1 LIKHPNQDKL
11 MLKKL
16 SIRDIDFQGKR
27 VFCRVDFN
35 VPLDEHNQVT
45 DDTRVKASMPT
56 IRHIVNNGGRL
67 ILASHL
73 GRPKSGPEPK
83 FSLASVAPCLAQYL
97 GKPVKMA
104 PDCIGPDVSHMVA
117 QMKDGDV
124 ILLENVRFHAG
135 ETKND
140 PEFAEAL
147 AENADIYVNNAFGTA
162 HRAHASTVG
171 VTHYLQ
177 PAAAGFLL
185 EKEIKYLGQALAYP
199 DHPFVAVIGGAK
211 VSDKIAVIENLLD
224 KVDTLIIGGGM
235 AYTFLRAM
243 GRPIGRS
250 LVEED
255 RIELAKELLQK
266 AAAKDVTLLLPQ
278 DHVVAAE
285 FSADAEHKICSDA
298 NFPADWMALDIGP
311 ATIATYTGALKN
323 ARMVVWNG
331 PMGVF
336 EFDAFARGTMAVAR
350 TLAESRARSIVGGGD
365 SVAAVIKAG
374 VESKMTHISTGGGA
388 SLEFLE
394 GKELPGLAALTDA

>member
-1 LIKHPNQDKL
+1 
-11 MLKKL
+11 MFEKL

-35 VPLDEHNQVT
+35 VPLDDNNQVT
-45 DDTRVKASMPT
+45 DDSRVKASMPT

-73 GRPKSGPEPK
+73 GRPKNGPEAR
-83 FSLASVAPCLAQYL
+83 FSLASVAPCLAEYL
-97 GKPVKMA
+97 GKTVVMA
-104 PDCIGPDVSHMVA
+104 PDCIGPAVTELVN
-117 QMKDGDV
+117 QMTDGDV
-124 ILLENVRFHAG
+124 LLLENLRFHTG

-140 PEFAEAL
+140 PDFAKAL

-162 HRAHASTVG
+162 HRAHASTEG

-211 VSDKIAVIENLLD
+211 VSDKIAVIENLIE

-235 AYTFLRAM
+235 AYTFLRAE
-243 GRPIGRS
+243 GRPTGKS

-255 RIELAKELLQK
+255 RIELAKKLLQK
-266 AAAKDVTLLLPQ
+266 AADKGVTLLLPQ
-278 DHVVAAE
+278 DHVVASE
-285 FSADAEHKICSDA
+285 FSPDAEHKICSDA
-298 NFPADWMALDIGP
+298 DFPADWMALDIGP
-311 ATIATYTGALKN
+311 ATIAAYTDALRD

-336 EFDAFARGTMAVAR
+336 EFDAFARGTMAIAT
-350 TLAESRARSIVGGGD
+350 TLAESKARSIVGGGD
-365 SVAAVIKAG
+365 SVAAVMKAG
-374 VESKMTHISTGGGA
+374 LESKMTHISTGGGA

-394 GKELPGLAALTDA
+394 GKTLPGLAALTDA

>member
-1 LIKHPNQDKL
+1 

-16 SIRDIDFQGKR
+16 SIRDIDFKGKR

-35 VPLDEHNQVT
+35 VPLDENNQIT

-56 IRHIVNNGGRL
+56 IRHIINNGGRL

-73 GRPKSGPEPK
+73 GRPKNGPEAK
-83 FSLASVAPCLAQYL
+83 FSLASVAPCLSQYL
-97 GKPVKMA
+97 GKSVKMA
-104 PDCIGPDVSHMVA
+104 PDCIGPDVARMVN
-117 QMKDGDV
+117 QMADGDV
-124 ILLENVRFHAG
+124 LLLENVRFHAG

-140 PEFAEAL
+140 PDFAKAL
-147 AENADIYVNNAFGTA
+147 AENADIYINNAFGTA
-162 HRAHASTVG
+162 HRAHASTEG

-235 AYTFLRAM
+235 AYTFLRAK
-243 GRPIGRS
+243 GRPTGKS

-255 RIELAKELLQK
+255 RIELAKKLLKK
-266 AAAKDVTLLLPQ
+266 AAEKGVTLLLPQ
-278 DHVVAAE
+278 DHVVASE
-285 FSADAEHKICSDA
+285 FSPTAEHKICSDA

-311 ATIATYTGALKN
+311 ATIATYTGALRN
-323 ARMVVWNG
+323 ARMVIWNG

-336 EFDAFARGTMAVAR
+336 EFDAFARGTMSVAT

-365 SVAAVIKAG
+365 SVAAVKKAG

-394 GKELPGLAALTDA
+394 GKTLPGLAALTDA

>member
-1 LIKHPNQDKL
+1 MLNKISIK
-11 MLKKL
+11 
-16 SIRDIDFQGKR
+16 DIDFQGKR

-35 VPLDEHNQVT
+35 VPLDDKNQIT
-45 DDTRVKASMPT
+45 DDTRINASMPT
-56 IRHIVNNGGRL
+56 IRHIINNGGRL

-73 GRPKSGPEPK
+73 GRPKNGPEAK
-83 FSLASVAPCLAQYL
+83 FSLASVAPCLSQHL
-97 GKPVKMA
+97 GTSVKMA
-104 PDCIGPDVSHMVA
+104 PDCVGPDVKRMVD
-117 QMKDGDV
+117 QMNDGDV
-124 ILLENVRFHAG
+124 LLLENVRFHAG

-140 PEFAEAL
+140 PEFAKAL
-147 AENADIYVNNAFGTA
+147 AANADIYVNNAFGTA

-171 VTHYLQ
+171 VTKYLQ
-177 PAAAGFLL
+177 PSAAGFLL
-185 EKEIKYLGQALAYP
+185 EKEIKYLGLALAYP

-235 AYTFLRAM
+235 AYTFLQAK
-243 GRPIGRS
+243 GRPTGKS
-250 LVEED
+250 LVEAD
-255 RIELAKELLQK
+255 KISLAKELIKK
-266 AAAKDVTLLLPQ
+266 AAEKGVNLLLPQ
-278 DHVVAAE
+278 DHIVAAE
-285 FSADAEHKICSDA
+285 FSPTADHRVCSDA

-311 ATIATYTGALKN
+311 ATIATYTGALRN

-336 EFDAFARGTMAVAR
+336 EFDNFAKGTMAVAE
-350 TLAESRARSIVGGGD
+350 TLAESKARSIVGGGD
-365 SVAAVIKAG
+365 SVAAVKKAG

>member
-1 LIKHPNQDKL
+1 
-11 MLKKL
+11 MLRKL
-16 SIRDIDFQGKR
+16 SIRDVDVQDKR

-35 VPLDEHNQVT
+35 VPLDDNNQVS

-56 IRHIVNNGGRL
+56 IRHIINNGGRL
-67 ILASHL
+67 ILVSHL
-73 GRPKSGPEPK
+73 GRPQNGPEAK
-83 FSLASVAPCLAQYL
+83 FSLTAVAPCLSQYL
-97 GKPVKMA
+97 GKPVKIA
-104 PDCIGPDVSHMVA
+104 PDCIGPDVTRMVN
-117 QMKDGDV
+117 QMQAGDV
-124 ILLENVRFHAG
+124 LLLENVRFHAG

-140 PEFAEAL
+140 PAFAKAL
-147 AENADIYVNNAFGTA
+147 AANADIYVNNAFGTA
-162 HRAHASTVG
+162 HRAHASTEG

-177 PAAAGFLL
+177 PAVAGFLL

-211 VSDKIAVIENLLD
+211 VSDKIAVIESLIE

-243 GRPIGRS
+243 GRPVGKS

-255 RIELAKELLQK
+255 RVELAKKLLQK
-266 AAAKDVTLLLPQ
+266 AADKGLTLLLPQ

-285 FSADAEHKICSDA
+285 FSPDAEHRVCSDA

-311 ATIATYTGALKN
+311 ATIATYTGALHN

-336 EFDAFARGTMAVAR
+336 EFDAFARGTMAVAE
-350 TLAESRARSIVGGGD
+350 TLAESKARTIVGGGD
-365 SVAAVIKAG
+365 SVAAVKKAG

-394 GKELPGLAALTDA
+394 GKTLPGIAALTDA

>member
-1 LIKHPNQDKL
+1 
-11 MLKKL
+11 MFEKL
-16 SIRDIDFQGKR
+16 SIRDIDIQGKR

-35 VPLDEHNQVT
+35 VPLDDNNQVT
-45 DDTRVKASMPT
+45 DDSRVKASMPT

-73 GRPKSGPEPK
+73 GRPKNGPEAR
-83 FSLASVAPCLAQYL
+83 FSLAAVAPCLAEYL
-97 GKPVKMA
+97 GKTVVMA
-104 PDCIGPDVSHMVA
+104 PDCIGPAVTELVN
-117 QMKDGDV
+117 QMTDGDV
-124 ILLENVRFHAG
+124 LLLENLRFHTG

-140 PEFAEAL
+140 PDFAKAL

-162 HRAHASTVG
+162 HRAHASTEG

-211 VSDKIAVIENLLD
+211 VSDKIAVIENLIE

-235 AYTFLRAM
+235 AYTFLRAE
-243 GRPIGRS
+243 GRPTGKS

-255 RIELAKELLQK
+255 RIELAKKLLQK
-266 AAAKDVTLLLPQ
+266 AADKGVTLLLPQ
-278 DHVVAAE
+278 DHVVASE
-285 FSADAEHKICSDA
+285 FSPDAEHKICSDA
-298 NFPADWMALDIGP
+298 DFPADWMALDIGP
-311 ATIATYTGALKN
+311 ATIAAYTDALRD

-336 EFDAFARGTMAVAR
+336 EFDAFARGTMAIAT
-350 TLAESRARSIVGGGD
+350 TLAESKARSIVGGGD
-365 SVAAVIKAG
+365 SVAAVMKAG
-374 VESKMTHISTGGGA
+374 LESKMTHISTGGGA

-394 GKELPGLAALTDA
+394 GKTLPGLAALTDA

>member
-1 LIKHPNQDKL
+1 
-11 MLKKL
+11 MFEKL
-16 SIRDIDFQGKR
+16 SIRDIDIQGKR

-35 VPLDEHNQVT
+35 VPLDDNNQVT

-56 IRHIVNNGGRL
+56 IRHIINNGGRL

-73 GRPKSGPEPK
+73 GRPKNGPEAR
-83 FSLASVAPCLAQYL
+83 FSLAAVAPCLAEYL
-97 GKPVKMA
+97 GKSVVMA
-104 PDCIGPDVSHMVA
+104 PDCIGPAVTELVN
-117 QMKDGDV
+117 QMTDGDV
-124 ILLENVRFHAG
+124 LLLENLRFHTG

-140 PEFAEAL
+140 PDFAKAL

-162 HRAHASTVG
+162 HRAHASTEG

-211 VSDKIAVIENLLD
+211 VSDKIAVIENLIE

-235 AYTFLRAM
+235 AYTFLRAE
-243 GRPIGRS
+243 GRPTGKS

-255 RIELAKELLQK
+255 RIELAKKLLQK
-266 AAAKDVTLLLPQ
+266 AADKGVTLLLPQ
-278 DHVVAAE
+278 DHVVASE
-285 FSADAEHKICSDA
+285 FSPDAEHKICSDA
-298 NFPADWMALDIGP
+298 DFPADWMALDIGP
-311 ATIATYTGALKN
+311 ATIAAYTDALRD

-336 EFDAFARGTMAVAR
+336 EFDAFARGTMAIAT
-350 TLAESRARSIVGGGD
+350 TLAESKARSIVGGGD
-365 SVAAVIKAG
+365 SVAAVMKAG
-374 VESKMTHISTGGGA
+374 LESKMTHISTGGGA

-394 GKELPGLAALTDA
+394 GKILPGLAALTDA

>member
-1 LIKHPNQDKL
+1 
-11 MLKKL
+11 MLNKL
-16 SIRDIDFQGKR
+16 SISDIDFKGKR

-35 VPLDEHNQVT
+35 VPLDDNCQVT
-45 DDTRVKASMPT
+45 DDTRVRASMPT
-56 IRHIVNNGGRL
+56 IRHIVNNGGKL

-73 GRPKSGPEPK
+73 GRPKNGPEAK
-83 FSLASVAPCLAQYL
+83 FSLASVAPCLSEQL

-104 PDCIGPDVSHMVA
+104 PDCVGPDVKRMIE
-117 QMKDGDV
+117 QMNDGDV

-140 PEFAEAL
+140 PTFAKQL

-162 HRAHASTVG
+162 HRAHASTEG

-211 VSDKIAVIENLLD
+211 VSDKIAVIESLME
-224 KVDTLIIGGGM
+224 KVDTLVIGGGM

-243 GRPIGRS
+243 GRPTGKS

-266 AAAKDVTLLLPQ
+266 AKDKGVSLLLPQ

-285 FSADAEHKICSDA
+285 FSPDAEHKICSDA
-298 NFPADWMALDIGP
+298 KFPADWMALDIGP

-336 EFDAFARGTMAVAR
+336 EFDAFAKGTMAVAE
-350 TLAESRARSIVGGGD
+350 TLASSKARSIVGGGD
-365 SVAAVIKAG
+365 SVAAVMKAG

-394 GKELPGLAALTDA
+394 GKTLPGIAALTDA

>member
-1 LIKHPNQDKL
+1 

-16 SIRDIDFQGKR
+16 SIRDIDFQGKK

-35 VPLDEHNQVT
+35 VPFDENNQIT
-45 DDTRVKASMPT
+45 DDTRIKASMPT
-56 IRHIVNNGGRL
+56 IRHIVGNGGRL

-73 GRPKSGPEPK
+73 GRPKHGPEPK
-83 FSLASVAPCLAQYL
+83 FSLAPVAPCLAQYL

-104 PDCIGPDVSHMVA
+104 PDCIGPDVKRMVD
-117 QMKDGDV
+117 QMQDGDV

-140 PEFAEAL
+140 PDFARAL

-171 VTHYLQ
+171 VTHFLQ
-177 PAAAGFLL
+177 PAVAGFLL

-199 DHPFVAVIGGAK
+199 DHPFVAIIGGAK
-211 VSDKIAVIENLLD
+211 VSDKIAVIDNLLD

-243 GRPIGRS
+243 GRPTGRS

-255 RIELAKELLQK
+255 RIELARELLQK

-285 FSADAEHKICSDA
+285 FRANAEHKTCSDA
-298 NFPADWMALDIGP
+298 NFPAEWMALDIGP

-323 ARMVVWNG
+323 ARMVIWNG

-336 EFDAFARGTMAVAR
+336 EFEAFARGTMAVAK
-350 TLAESRARSIVGGGD
+350 TLADSTARSIVGGGD

>member
-1 LIKHPNQDKL
+1 
-11 MLKKL
+11 MLQKL

-35 VPLDEHNQVT
+35 VPLDEKNQVT

-56 IRHIVNNGGRL
+56 IRHIINNGGRL

-73 GRPKSGPEPK
+73 GRPKNGPEAK
-83 FSLASVAPCLAQYL
+83 FSIASVAPCLSQYL
-97 GKPVKMA
+97 GTSVKMA
-104 PDCIGPDVSHMVA
+104 PDCIGPDVKRMVD

-124 ILLENVRFHAG
+124 LLLENVRFHAG

-140 PEFAEAL
+140 PAFAKAL

-171 VTHYLQ
+171 VTKYLQ
-177 PAAAGFLL
+177 PSAAGFLL

-199 DHPFVAVIGGAK
+199 DHPFVAIIGGAK

-235 AYTFLRAM
+235 AYTFLQAK
-243 GRPIGRS
+243 GRPTGKS
-250 LVEED
+250 LVETD
-255 RIELAKELLQK
+255 KIELAKKLIQK
-266 AAAKDVTLLLPQ
+266 ASDKGVNLLLPQ
-278 DHVVAAE
+278 DHVVASA
-285 FSADAEHKICSDA
+285 FSPDAEHKVCSDA

-311 ATIATYTGALKN
+311 ATIATYTGALRN

-336 EFDAFARGTMAVAR
+336 EFDNFASGTMSVAE
-350 TLAESRARSIVGGGD
+350 TLAESKARSIVGGGD
-365 SVAAVIKAG
+365 SVAAVKKAG

-394 GKELPGLAALTDA
+394 GKDLPGLAALTDA

>member
-1 LIKHPNQDKL
+1 

-35 VPLDEHNQVT
+35 VPLDDKNQVT
-45 DDTRVKASMPT
+45 DDTRIKASMPT
-56 IRHIVNNGGRL
+56 IRHIINNGGRL

-73 GRPKSGPEPK
+73 GRPKNGPEAK
-83 FSLASVAPCLAQYL
+83 FSLASVAPCLAQFL

-104 PDCIGPDVSHMVA
+104 PDCIGPDVARMVD
-117 QMKDGDV
+117 QMVDGDV
-124 ILLENVRFHAG
+124 LLLENVRFHTG

-140 PEFAEAL
+140 PEFAKAL
-147 AENADIYVNNAFGTA
+147 AANADIYVNNAFGTA
-162 HRAHASTVG
+162 HRAHASTAG
-171 VTHYLQ
+171 VTEYLQ

-199 DHPFVAVIGGAK
+199 DHPFAAIIGGAK
-211 VSDKIAVIENLLD
+211 VSDKIAVIENLLE

-243 GRPIGRS
+243 GRPTGKS

-255 RIELAKELLQK
+255 RIELAKLLLHK
-266 AAAKDVTLLLPQ
+266 AAEKGVTLLLPQ

-285 FSADAEHKICSDA
+285 FSPDAEHKVCSDA

-311 ATIATYTGALKN
+311 ATIATYTGALRN
-323 ARMVVWNG
+323 ARMVLWNG

-336 EFDAFARGTMAVAR
+336 EFDNFARGTMTVAE
-350 TLAESRARSIVGGGD
+350 TLAESNARSIVGGGD
-365 SVAAVIKAG
+365 SVAAVKKAG

>member
-1 LIKHPNQDKL
+1 MLDKI
-11 MLKKL
+11 
-16 SIRDIDFQGKR
+16 SIRDIDFKGKR

-35 VPLDEHNQVT
+35 VPLDENNNVT
-45 DDTRVKASMPT
+45 DDTRVRASMPT

-73 GRPKSGPEPK
+73 GRPKNGPEEK

-104 PDCIGPDVSHMVA
+104 PDCIGPDVKRMVE
-117 QMKDGDV
+117 QMDDGDV

-140 PEFAEAL
+140 ADFAKAL
-147 AENADIYVNNAFGTA
+147 SENADIYVNNAFGTA

-171 VTHYLQ
+171 VTHHLQ

-199 DHPFVAVIGGAK
+199 DHPFAAIIGGAK
-211 VSDKIAVIENLLD
+211 VSDKIAVIESLME

-235 AYTFLRAM
+235 AYTFLKAK
-243 GRPIGRS
+243 GRPTGKS

-255 RIELAKELLQK
+255 RIELARQLLQK
-266 AAAKDVTLLLPQ
+266 AADKGVTMLLPQ
-278 DHVVAAE
+278 DHIVAAE
-285 FSADAEHKICSDA
+285 FSPDAEHKVCSDA
-298 NFPADWMALDIGP
+298 NFPTDWMALDIGP

-323 ARMVVWNG
+323 ARMVLWNG

-336 EFDAFARGTMAVAR
+336 EFDAFAKGTIAVAE
-350 TLAESRARSIVGGGD
+350 TLAESKARSIVGGGD

-374 VESKMTHISTGGGA
+374 VETQMTHISTGGGA

-394 GKELPGLAALTDA
+394 GKTLPGIAALTDAKS

>member
-1 LIKHPNQDKL
+1 
-11 MLKKL
+11 MFEKL

-35 VPLDEHNQVT
+35 VPLDDNNQVT
-45 DDTRVKASMPT
+45 DDSRVKASMPT

-73 GRPKSGPEPK
+73 GRPKNGPEAR
-83 FSLASVAPCLAQYL
+83 FSLAAVAPCLAEYL
-97 GKPVKMA
+97 GKSVVMA
-104 PDCIGPDVSHMVA
+104 PDCIGPAVTELVN
-117 QMKDGDV
+117 QMADGDV
-124 ILLENVRFHAG
+124 LLLENLRFHAG

-140 PEFAEAL
+140 PDFARAL

-162 HRAHASTVG
+162 HRAHASTEG

-177 PAAAGFLL
+177 PAVAGFLL

-211 VSDKIAVIENLLD
+211 VSDKIAVIENLIE

-235 AYTFLRAM
+235 AYTFLRAE
-243 GRPIGRS
+243 GRPTGKS

-255 RIELAKELLQK
+255 RIELAKKLIQK
-266 AAAKDVTLLLPQ
+266 AADKGVNLLLPQ
-278 DHVVAAE
+278 DHVVASE
-285 FSADAEHKICSDA
+285 FSPDAEHKICSDA
-298 NFPADWMALDIGP
+298 DFPADWMALDIGP
-311 ATIATYTGALKN
+311 ATIAAYTDALRD

-336 EFDAFARGTMAVAR
+336 EFDAFASGTMAIAT
-350 TLAESRARSIVGGGD
+350 TLAESKARSIVGGGD
-365 SVAAVIKAG
+365 SVAAVMKAG
-374 VESKMTHISTGGGA
+374 LESKMTHISTGGGA

-394 GKELPGLAALTDA
+394 GKILPGLAALTDA

>member
-1 LIKHPNQDKL
+1 
-11 MLKKL
+11 MLNKL
-16 SIRDIDFQGKR
+16 SIKDIDFKGKR

-35 VPLDEHNQVT
+35 VPLDDKNQIT
-45 DDTRVKASMPT
+45 DDTRINASMPT
-56 IRHIVNNGGRL
+56 IRHIINNGGRL

-73 GRPKSGPEPK
+73 GRPKNGPEAK
-83 FSLASVAPCLAQYL
+83 FSLASVAPCLSQYL
-97 GKPVKMA
+97 GSSVKMA
-104 PDCIGPDVSHMVA
+104 PDCIGPDVKRMVD

-124 ILLENVRFHAG
+124 LLLENVRFHAG

-140 PEFAEAL
+140 PDFAKAL
-147 AENADIYVNNAFGTA
+147 AANADIYVNNAFGTA
-162 HRAHASTVG
+162 HRAHASTEG
-171 VTHYLQ
+171 VTKYLQ
-177 PAAAGFLL
+177 PSAAGFLL
-185 EKEIKYLGQALAYP
+185 EKEIKYLGLALAYP

-235 AYTFLRAM
+235 AYTFLQAK
-243 GRPIGRS
+243 GRPTGKS
-250 LVEED
+250 LVEAD
-255 RIELAKELLQK
+255 KISLAKKLIQK
-266 AAAKDVTLLLPQ
+266 AADKGVNLLLPQ
-278 DHVVAAE
+278 DHIVAAE
-285 FSADAEHKICSDA
+285 FSPTAEHKVCSDA

-311 ATIATYTGALKN
+311 ATIATFTGALRN

-336 EFDAFARGTMAVAR
+336 EFDNFAKGTVAVAE
-350 TLAESRARSIVGGGD
+350 TLAESKARSIVGGGD
-365 SVAAVIKAG
+365 SVAAVKKAG